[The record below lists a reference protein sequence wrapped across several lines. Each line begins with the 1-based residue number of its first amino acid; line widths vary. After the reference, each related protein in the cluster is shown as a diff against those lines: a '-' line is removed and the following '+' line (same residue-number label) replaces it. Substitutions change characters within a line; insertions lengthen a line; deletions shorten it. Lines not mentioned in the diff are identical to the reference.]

1 MLVTP
6 NQFETINHEFL
17 ERLILFK
24 TEEDIHLE
32 YKEVVITSNKIAKI
46 LSSLA
51 NTEGGNVIFGIREEK
66 NKPVEITPIST
77 HKTKEKIDQIARTG
91 I

>member
-6 NQFETINHEFL
+6 NQFENINQEFL
-17 ERLILFK
+17 ENLILFK

-32 YKEVVITSNKIAKI
+32 YKERLIDSEKIAKI

-51 NTEGGNVIFGIREEK
+51 NTEAGNVIFGIREEN

-77 HKTKEKIDQIARTG
+77 LKTKEKIDQVA
-91 I
+91 